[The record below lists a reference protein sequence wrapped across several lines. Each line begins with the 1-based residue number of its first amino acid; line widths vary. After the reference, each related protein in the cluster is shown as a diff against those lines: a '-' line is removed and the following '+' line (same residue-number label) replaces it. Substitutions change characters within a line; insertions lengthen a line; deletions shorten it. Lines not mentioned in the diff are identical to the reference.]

1 MSKIR
6 RELAASE
13 VPGLYCEIERRLE
26 RIGIRTQPEVAAKIL
41 EIVSNADA
49 GASDY
54 ARIVSSDPALSGRLL
69 KMSNSAF
76 FAQRQPVTSVD
87 RACVLLGLERLK
99 SLALGFYVSRAAS
112 HDASSQLSRL
122 VWTQS
127 IYRACL
133 ATVLARKLVP
143 ARAAEAFVI
152 GLLLDAGTPLM
163 LELVGNHYLHYL
175 EANPLP
181 PKRFTEE
188 FETLPFTSVDVIAA
202 LGRHWKLPDLLL
214 RPLEWQRTN
223 PGNTARSEDIHQLHR
238 IAFYVSAIK
247 LDPENSTPQGA
258 APLPLIANRLF
269 DLDASELS
277 EMIKRS
283 VREYEATF
291 AVFSDLATQMNDINS
306 LLDQVQG
313 QLVLAIE
320 RTIGH
325 TLESPDANVPIE
337 FVLGGRRIE
346 LVPEE
351 NDAFVVFLCSA
362 SGERLTSQFFNRSL
376 MSSQSVLDAFA
387 LESSAEDQS
396 AQFESFLSA
405 FAA

>member
-1 MSKIR
+1 MKLR
-6 RELAASE
+6 RDLSASE
-13 VPGLYCEIERRLE
+13 IAGLYEEIQLKLE
-26 RIGIRTQPEVAAKIL
+26 RVGIRTQPEVAAKIV
-41 EIVSNADA
+41 EIVSNPEA
-49 GASDY
+49 GANDY
-54 ARIVSSDPALSGRLL
+54 ARIVSADPALSGRLL

-76 FAQRQPVTSVD
+76 FAQRQPVTNVD

-112 HDASSQLSRL
+112 HDAASQLSRT

-133 ATVLARKLVP
+133 AAVLARVLVP
-143 ARAAEAFVI
+143 GRAAEAFVI

-163 LELVGNHYLHYL
+163 LELVGDGYLALL
-175 EANPLP
+175 EENPLP
-181 PKRFTEE
+181 PKRFAAE
-188 FETLPFTSVDVIAA
+188 FETLPYTNVDVIAA
-202 LGRHWKLPDLLL
+202 LGRNWKLPELLL

-223 PGNTARSEDIHQLHR
+223 PGNTTRTEEVHQLHR

-247 LDPENSTPQGA
+247 LDPATSGPQTD
-258 APLPLIANRLF
+258 APLPMIANRLF
-269 DLDASELS
+269 EFDQSALTDV
-277 EMIKRS
+277 IRRS
-283 VREYEATF
+283 VREYEATY
-291 AVFSDLATQMNDINS
+291 AVFADLAAQITDINS

-325 TLESPDANVPIE
+325 DLEHAEPAQPAE

-346 LVPEE
+346 LVPED
-351 NDAFVVFLCSA
+351 NDSFVVFLCSE
-362 SGERLTSQFFNRSL
+362 SGERLTSQLFSRTLLSP
-376 MSSQSVLDAFA
+376 QSVMDAFA
-387 LESSAEDQS
+387 LESSADDQPL
-396 AQFESFLSA
+396 QLESYLSA